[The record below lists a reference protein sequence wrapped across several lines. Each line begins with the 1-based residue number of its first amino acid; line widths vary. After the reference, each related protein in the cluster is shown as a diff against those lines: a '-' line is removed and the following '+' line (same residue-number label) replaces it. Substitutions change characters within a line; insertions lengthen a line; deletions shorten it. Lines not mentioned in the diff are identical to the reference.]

1 MHTKTKNKNK
11 SWLDKKFIRITMNIL
26 FTSIFS
32 LSSLAQHLD
41 SFSFISTSSSCKQ
54 PCSKLSSANQV
65 HRATIS
71 SSTHQE
77 SLPVASD
84 MEFSEDEENENNDD
98 EFSSNHFQRFYDEE
112 NAYDSILQS
121 RYLQLLSS
129 RHRQT
134 KVDFFIL
141 YHSWKKHIA

>member
-1 MHTKTKNKNK
+1 MHNKIKSKKK
-11 SWLDKKFIRITMNIL
+11 SWLDKQFIRITVNI
-26 FTSIFS
+26 FFISIFS
-32 LSSLAQHLD
+32 LSSLVQHLD
-41 SFSFISTSSSCKQ
+41 SFSFINNSSSCKESY
-54 PCSKLSSANQV
+54 SKLSSANQL
-65 HRATIS
+65 HTTKIS
-71 SSTHQE
+71 GLSSQE
-77 SLPVASD
+77 SLPSASD

-98 EFSSNHFQRFYDEE
+98 ESSSNHCHRFHEHGLAF
-112 NAYDSILQS
+112 NGILQS